1 MSENKN
7 DSLDAARKKIAA
19 NQAKKRADEAEA
31 KRLQAELARKKM
43 SEDAQVFSKAR
54 KEVASRP
61 RDAVVVTRSL
71 RVRSEHNTKSQVVDG
86 LVRDQKVKVLSTWN
100 DGDDIWAKLGQDR
113 WAAMVY
119 DGTTLMKFDQ

>member
-1 MSENKN
+1 MSENKK
-7 DSLDAARKKIAA
+7 DGLKAARNKIAA
-19 NQAKKRADEAEA
+19 NQAKKRAAEAEA
-31 KRLQAELARKKM
+31 KRLKDELARAKAQ
-43 SEDAQVFSKAR
+43 EDAQIFSKAR
-54 KEVASRP
+54 KDVAGRS

-86 LVRDQKVKVLSTWN
+86 LVRDQKVQVLSTWN

-119 DGTTLMKFDQ
+119 GGTKLMEFTK